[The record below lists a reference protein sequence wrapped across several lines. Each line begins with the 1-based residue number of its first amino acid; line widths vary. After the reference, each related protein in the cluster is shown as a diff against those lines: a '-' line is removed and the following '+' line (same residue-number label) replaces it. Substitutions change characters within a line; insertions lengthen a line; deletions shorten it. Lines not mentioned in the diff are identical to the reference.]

1 MKKEKCKC
9 QNEDK
14 KCDCQ
19 ENLEECTCHEEEKCN
34 CEDENLYEVK
44 LNEAYNKISEI
55 EDSLLRS
62 KADFINY
69 RKRLEEEQ
77 TKMLKYKNED
87 IVKEILPIIDNFE
100 RAIKATE
107 EETNMLEGVKMI
119 YCSLVNLLNKYEVI
133 EIDCLNKEFDPT
145 FAQAVIQEP
154 SEEVESG
161 IVIDILQKGYTLKGK
176 VIRPAMVKVSE

>member
-1 MKKEKCKC
+1 
-9 QNEDK
+9 
-14 KCDCQ
+14 
-19 ENLEECTCHEEEKCN
+19 
-34 CEDENLYEVK
+34 
-44 LNEAYNKISEI
+44 
-55 EDSLLRS
+55 
-62 KADFINY
+62 
-69 RKRLEEEQ
+69 
-77 TKMLKYKNED
+77 
-87 IVKEILPIIDNFE
+87 

-107 EETNMLEGVKMI
+107 EESNMLEGVKMI